1 MHAKER
7 LIHSWIFKLSLFLV
21 GITTLSFVSLIS
33 TTSFADDSVIS
44 DVSISVPVSCSFSD
58 DTTPGVHTATIDPGI
73 YRSEIGYTNFT
84 VFCNDG
90 DGFAL
95 YAIGYSNEEYGNTT
109 LIGNG
114 TGQTIATGIA
124 TSGSTSNWAMKMIK
138 DTNGYQPN
146 NLTIESA
153 PNVSGGANASFANY
167 HTVPSVF
174 TKVANYSASTDT
186 TIGSKLQS
194 TYAAFISSDQMADTY
209 VGKVRYTLVYPHDAN
224 APEDPRFIA
233 KLDTGQNV
241 NVKLKTLAGVAD
253 PSIDAQDDTITAL
266 KRANALPSGF
276 NPSTTNTISTSDS
289 TLPVYAWYDSNDAT
303 IYYYSEANR
312 IYMNEDSSSF
322 FDGMF
327 AISDLSTIATWNT
340 SKVTN
345 MSAMFHYAGY
355 SATTFNLD
363 LSSWNTA
370 SVTDMSYMFNEAG
383 HNATTFNPDLSSW
396 NTASVT
402 DMSYMFQYA
411 GHSATTWSV
420 GDLSSW
426 NTASVTDM
434 STMFSG
440 AGYNATT
447 FTLDLSSWNTAS
459 VTDMSYMFQYAGYSS
474 GTWSVGDLSSWNTA
488 SVTTMKEMFGA
499 AGYSSGTWSV
509 GDLSSWNTAS
519 VTNIKNMFS
528 NAGRSATTWSV
539 GDLSSWN
546 TASVTDMSYTFYYAG
561 YSATTF
567 NLDLSSWS
575 TASVTNMSYMFS
587 NAGYSSGTWSVG
599 DLSSWKTASV
609 TNMNQMFYSA
619 GYSATTF
626 NLDLSSW
633 NTASVRT
640 MQQMFN
646 NAGYSSG
653 TWSVGD
659 LSSWN
664 TASVTNIKN
673 MFSNAGRS
681 ATTWSVGDLSSWNT
695 ASVTDMS
702 YTFYYAGYSATTFN
716 LDLSSWN
723 TAEVMKMDDMF
734 TSAGYSAT
742 TWSVKIPRT
751 NGAASAISNT
761 TSRFYGRT
769 TARFATPPSGKSFT
783 LAN

>member
-21 GITTLSFVSLIS
+21 SITTLSFVSLVS
-33 TTSFADDSVIS
+33 ATSFADDHVIS
-44 DVSISVPVSCSFSD
+44 DVSINVPVSCSFSD

-153 PNVSGGANASFANY
+153 PNVSGGENASFANY
-167 HTVPSVF
+167 HTVPNVF

-209 VGKVRYTLVYPHDAN
+209 VGKVRYTLVYPHDAD

-241 NVKLKTLAGVAD
+241 NVKLKKLAGATS
-253 PSIDAQDDTITAL
+253 PSYGTQDNTITAL

-276 NPSTTNTISTSDS
+276 TASTANTISTSDS
-289 TLPVYAWYDSNDAT
+289 TLPIYAWYDSNDTT
-303 IYYYSEANR
+303 IYYYSESNR
-312 IYMNEDSSSF
+312 IYMNEDSSYF
-322 FDGMF
+322 FYQMR
-327 AISDLSTIATWNT
+327 ALSDLSTIATWDT

-345 MSAMFHYAGY
+345 MTNMFYYAGYNATAFDLGDLSSWNTANVTNMSNMFASAGY

-370 SVTDMSYMFNEAG
+370 SVT
-383 HNATTFNPDLSSW
+383 
-396 NTASVT
+396 
-402 DMSYMFQYA
+402 
-411 GHSATTWSV
+411 
-420 GDLSSW
+420 
-426 NTASVTDM
+426 
-434 STMFSG
+434 
-440 AGYNATT
+440 
-447 FTLDLSSWNTAS
+447 
-459 VTDMSYMFQYAGYSS
+459 
-474 GTWSVGDLSSWNTA
+474 
-488 SVTTMKEMFGA
+488 
-499 AGYSSGTWSV
+499 
-509 GDLSSWNTAS
+509 
-519 VTNIKNMFS
+519 NMRNLFIS
-528 NAGRSATTWSV
+528 AGR
-539 GDLSSWN
+539 N
-546 TASVTDMSYTFYYAG
+546 
-561 YSATTF
+561 
-567 NLDLSSWS
+567 
-575 TASVTNMSYMFS
+575 
-587 NAGYSSGTWSVG
+587 
-599 DLSSWKTASV
+599 
-609 TNMNQMFYSA
+609 
-619 GYSATTF
+619 ATTF

-633 NTASVRT
+633 NTASVT
-640 MQQMFN
+640 DMSSMFAS
-646 NAGYSSG
+646 AGYSAT
-653 TWSVGD
+653 TWSVGNLSSWSTASVTNMSGMFASAGRNATTWSVGNLSSWNTASVTTMSSMFASAGRNATTWSVGNLSSWNTASVTDMYSMFAYTGSSATTWSIGD

-664 TASVTNIKN
+664 TASVTTMSS
-673 MFSNAGRS
+673 MFAYTGFS
-681 ATTWSVGDLSSWNT
+681 ATTWSIGDLSSWNT
-695 ASVTDMS
+695 ASVTTMS
-702 YTFYYAGYSATTFN
+702 SMFASAGRNATTFN

-723 TAEVMKMDDMF
+723 TASVTTMSSMF
-734 TSAGYSAT
+734 SNAGYSAT

-751 NGAASAISNT
+751 NGAASPISNT
-761 TSRFYGRT
+761 TSRFYGKT
-769 TARFATPPSGKSFT
+769 TSNYAAPPSGKSFT